1 MEDKYSAQ
9 KRWTAENMKKISIA
23 FTRKSGMVDALQKM
37 ESETGEKQTDY
48 IRRAVKEQ
56 LEFDGWLT
64 KE

>member
-9 KRWTAENMKKISIA
+9 KRWASENMKRVNIA
-23 FTRKSGMVDALQKM
+23 FTKKSGMVDALQKM
-37 ESETGEKQTDY
+37 ESETGEKQVDY

>member
-1 MEDKYSAQ
+1 MEDKYIAQ
-9 KRWTAENMKKISIA
+9 KRWASENFKRINIA
-23 FTRKSGMVDALQKM
+23 FTKKSGMIEALQKM
-37 ESETGEKQTDY
+37 ESETGEKQVDY